1 MISNQS
7 ATARLAAALI
17 ICVLMISH
25 TKSSE
30 EEHAINKYCRER
42 DEIHEDEDES
52 QDYLLVDVAVNSTV
66 ILQCT
71 YW

>member
-1 MISNQS
+1 
-7 ATARLAAALI
+7 
-17 ICVLMISH
+17 MISH
-25 TKSSE
+25 TIKSSE

-42 DEIHEDEDES
+42 DEIHDDEDES